1 MRLVSSESRIDLY
14 EDGVGVIK
22 TYINMNLDTDVV
34 KHRYRYVV
42 SRSSS
47 LYMKINEHEN
57 CDDRTAY
64 ILSRF

>member
-1 MRLVSSESRIDLY
+1 LD